1 MNTENHS
8 KTTDLGL
15 LALRLTTGG
24 LIAGHGAQKLF
35 GSFGGHGLK
44 GTTGSMESLGLKP
57 SKQWA
62 ALAGASEFGSGL
74 LTALG
79 FGGPIGPISMYGPML
94 MAWTMVHAG
103 KPIWVTSGG
112 AELPLVY
119 ISNAAA
125 LVLIGP
131 GRYSLDKALGIK
143 IPAIISVLTAAGVIA
158 GIAAGHLMRE
168 QPVEQQLPATDTP
181 AEPASDNQTEIA
193 KGESV
198 EEFKARE
205 VGDTT
210 PPADNIPQI

>member
-44 GTTGSMESLGLKP
+44 GTTGFMESLGLKP

-94 MAWTMVHAG
+94 MAWTTAHAG

-112 AELPLVY
+112 AELPLVF

-168 QPVEQQLPATDTP
+168 QAVEEQLPATDRP

-205 VGDTT
+205 VGDTA